1 MKIYFGRIGVCV
13 EGYTAESL
21 YALFEE
27 HGLEGLLSENC
38 IRTPSPFSKSIYLQS
53 DELGK
58 YVKDNRVTI
67 RSGFIHYVID
77 MENFLLILRVGI
89 LDPDAANSLVDEL
102 NLQGLIKPRNKTDE
116 LITHL
121 DKYCKEY

>member
-13 EGYTAESL
+13 GGYTTESL

-38 IRTPSPFSKSIYLQS
+38 IRTPSPFSKSMYLQS
-53 DELGK
+53 DALEK
-58 YVKDNRVTI
+58 YVKDNRIII
-67 RSGFIHYVID
+67 RSGFIRYVID

-102 NLQGLIKPRNKTDE
+102 YSQGSIKPRNNHE
-116 LITHL
+116 
-121 DKYCKEY
+121 